1 MLRRNKRQ
9 KILKPRSGSK
19 PGRRNQSNPS
29 LQLAKSGCFV
39 PSRTRVSLRAA
50 ISYNAAASAS
60 YTQLSLSGNSAFDP
74 MASTGTIQPVGFD
87 YWASMYERYRVIGS
101 RCHLVTTLVGTGTG
115 GGIGG
120 AASLSVA
127 LYPSNA
133 TGSLA
138 TFSDAIAQPLA
149 KNSDATHA
157 QRSVLQSTISTSK
170 MSGNK
175 SVEGSDQFQA
185 TIGASPA
192 NEWFWNIGFICGAAY
207 TSTDVNIDMVTTYDV
222 EFFDRAQINRS
233 SLVAGYIR
241 KAYLA
246 HCAEL
251 QQRLQDAQKRRGAFP
266 QPESKE
272 DSKSGYV
279 HVDDVEDLI
288 VPTLIRGP
296 SPLVAKMLRNTA
308 PVCSAQGAVPPQ
320 TPAKGFFK

>member
-1 MLRRNKRQ
+1 
-9 KILKPRSGSK
+9 
-19 PGRRNQSNPS
+19 
-29 LQLAKSGCFV
+29 
-39 PSRTRVSLRAA
+39 
-50 ISYNAAASAS
+50 
-60 YTQLSLSGNSAFDP
+60 
-74 MASTGTIQPVGFD
+74 
-87 YWASMYERYRVIGS
+87 MYERYRVIGS

-115 GGIGG
+115 GGVGG

-192 NEWFWNIGFICGAAY
+192 NEWYWNIGFICGAAY

-251 QQRLQDAQKRRGAFP
+251 QQRLQDAQKRRVVFP
-266 QPESKE
+266 QSESKE

-279 HVDDVEDLI
+279 HVDDIEDLI

-296 SPLVAKMLRNTA
+296 SPLVAKMLRNAA
-308 PVCSAQGAVPPQ
+308 PVCSVQGAVPPQ